1 MGRGTQNETAKTRGS
16 PSDPTGHPARGHDR
30 QFRAGLLACGSLPPA
45 GLPGDCSPV

>member
-30 QFRAGLLACGSLPPA
+30 QFRAGLLACGSSPPA